1 MVQDRLSGLAMIAI
15 EHELAEQ
22 LNDVDMVKDFANT
35 KARKCNFNR

>member
-15 EHELAEQ
+15 KHELAEQ
-22 LNDVDMVKDFANT
+22 LNDVDVVKDFSNA